1 MCPKGQGLCGKQA
14 HVGQDLGSWPKMG
27 FSWCLHTQIKMG
39 VHGEV
44 GMNGCVS
51 SELEIPV
58 LTDCCVCAGENTFKN
73 GSGRDK
79 MGQAAIAV

>member
-1 MCPKGQGLCGKQA
+1 MHPKGQGLCGKQA

-44 GMNGCVS
+44 GMNGSVS
-51 SELEIPV
+51 
-58 LTDCCVCAGENTFKN
+58 
-73 GSGRDK
+73 
-79 MGQAAIAV
+79 